1 MGEVLKIQGL
11 SVSYGKNRV
20 LSDLNLQLNQGDV
33 YGLIGKNGAGKSTLM
48 KAIVGSLA
56 SYTGEIII
64 EGKSVHTSRNIG
76 CIVETSAFYPELN
89 AMDNMLILADS
100 LQDRNKQELR
110 SLLELV
116 GLDPNSRKKAKH
128 FSLGMKQRLGIAL
141 SLVGDPPLLVLDEP
155 MNGLDP
161 SGIREMR
168 ELLHSLSGK
177 GKTILISSHI
187 LGELDKTATKFGF
200 LVSGR
205 IVDELSQEQIIQS
218 GKELEQYYIEYNG
231 ETK

>member
-1 MGEVLKIQGL
+1 
-11 SVSYGKNRV
+11 
-20 LSDLNLQLNQGDV
+20 
-33 YGLIGKNGAGKSTLM
+33 
-48 KAIVGSLA
+48 
-56 SYTGEIII
+56 
-64 EGKSVHTSRNIG
+64 
-76 CIVETSAFYPELN
+76 
-89 AMDNMLILADS
+89 MDNMLILADS